1 MYSVNYADNQSH
13 QTELEQSFRFVFRV
27 AQLFG
32 SAPYLSESPY
42 SVAPP
47 NRNKIREGCFQVLLA
62 VWVSLLYF
70 AHWFCAVRITK
81 VLLRKDLPVFT
92 FILYN
97 MEMVTSLM
105 NLSLIFFGC
114 RYLSAKYEEFW
125 NRTLDLTSDLK
136 PFGGDLIHQSP
147 ARQHKA
153 IVSVTTVLFLAATF
167 CDFSSTATPI
177 DSLISAGAYILP
189 HWVLVIALTQY
200 NFLVSLIREVLK
212 CVNDAVK
219 SITFNQSAFG
229 PNLRLLAVLH
239 RKIVTINYLVYDISK
254 VFGYLF
260 LSAVISMICVT
271 SVQLLEAYQ
280 FSRRSRI
287 SYQDGLYFLYTMIWI
302 TMQFSQAMLFLLPN
316 DMVKYEVSIL

>member
-1 MYSVNYADNQSH
+1 
-13 QTELEQSFRFVFRV
+13 
-27 AQLFG
+27 
-32 SAPYLSESPY
+32 
-42 SVAPP
+42 
-47 NRNKIREGCFQVLLA
+47 
-62 VWVSLLYF
+62 
-70 AHWFCAVRITK
+70 
-81 VLLRKDLPVFT
+81 
-92 FILYN
+92 

-136 PFGGDLIHQSP
+136 PFGGDLIYQSP

-153 IVSVTTVLFLAATF
+153 IVSVTTVLFLVATF

-212 CVNDAVK
+212 CANDAVK
-219 SITFNQSAFG
+219 SITFNQSAIG
-229 PNLRLLAVLH
+229 PNLRLLAMLH

-316 DMVKYEVSIL
+316 DMVKYEMNIIGLNLCQLDRAPFMKLMVKFSDLILIGKGHLFSGGMIQLDRTILVPITGALTTFVVLMIQYDNGGYRILQID